1 MKRNLIEMLIKDV
14 KVYNPEP
21 NNILTC
27 DYCLKMYDYMA
38 F

>member
-14 KVYNPEP
+14 KVYNSQP
-21 NNILTC
+21 NNNLTC

>member
-14 KVYNPEP
+14 KVYNSQP
-21 NNILTC
+21 NNINNF
-27 DYCLKMYDYMA
+27 DFCLKMFDYMA

>member
-14 KVYNPEP
+14 KVYISQP
-21 NNILTC
+21 NNNSNC